1 MASFNKVKVKKLYLP
16 TTHGTRKGHGN
27 VPTLVTATASEVNAL
42 TGAGVSQAEMAVL
55 GGVTATAAEINQLDA
70 SANNAL
76 MTQGTGFTLCDFI
89 KWSVINNGGIVTS
102 QCLID
107 IDGLN
112 SGGTADDLIG
122 DAAAANCW
130 FGRITTAINGVIY
143 WGKVECLETP
153 TGGDDDIN
161 INGATTDAGTEDVAL
176 TGIQEFCDTGNHSAG
191 SSDLFTDWPA
201 NNEYLYLTG
210 GVGDKNATYTAG
222 ILLITLIGYIA

>member
-1 MASFNKVKVKKLYLP
+1 MARRENKLFVKKLYLP
-16 TTHGTRKGHGN
+16 DGKNKSQLDLMSR
-27 VPTLVTATASEVNAL
+27 VTASAAEINAL
-42 TGAGVSQAEMAVL
+42 TSAGVSQAEMAVL
-55 GGVTATAAEINQLDA
+55 GATTATAAELNQWDA

-76 MTQGTGFTLCDFI
+76 MTQGSGFTLCDSI
-89 KWSVINNGGIVTS
+89 QWSVINRGGIVTS
-102 QCLID
+102 RCLID

-112 SGGTADDLIG
+112 SGGTANDLIG

-143 WGKVECLETP
+143 EGKMDCLETP

-161 INGATTDAGTEDVAL
+161 LNGATTDAGTEDVAL
-176 TGIQEFCDTGNHSAG
+176 TGIQEFIDAGNSTTGSTDAM
-191 SSDLFTDWPA
+191 TDWPA

-222 ILLITLIGYIA
+222 ILLITMLGYIT

>member
-1 MASFNKVKVKKLYLP
+1 MASFNKVHVKKLYMP
-16 TTHGTRKGHGN
+16 NAHATKKAFGRSMGQ
-27 VPTLVTATASEVNAL
+27 VTATADELNI
-42 TGAGVSQAEMAVL
+42 MD
-55 GGVTATAAEINQLDA
+55 GVTATAAELNIMDGVTATTAEINQWDA

-76 MTQGTGFTLCDFI
+76 MTQGSGFTLCDSI
-89 KWSVINNGGIVTS
+89 QWSVINRGGIVTS

-112 SGGTADDLIG
+112 SGGTANDLIG

-143 WGKVECLETP
+143 EGKMDCLETP

-161 INGATTDAGTEDVAL
+161 LNGATTDAGTEDVAL
-176 TGIQEFCDTGNHSAG
+176 TGIQEFIDAGNSTTGSTDAM
-191 SSDLFTDWPA
+191 TDWPA

-222 ILLITLIGYIA
+222 ILLITMLGYIT